1 MNLNTTQ
8 YLTPL
13 ARQNN
18 TPITGGNV
26 LSVTDISAWKCVF
39 VHALSNEEEQGAH
52 NVYIDLLDPDG
63 HRLQPTAAIAIEYG
77 WDGMQSNEKP
87 PFAPLEKLSP
97 EPLANI
103 PLYRGQRLWVGVK
116 DAIGSDI
123 AQNFT
128 SDPDGHQSF
137 YVVFQRQSKT
147 TVPQKPNTITV
158 SMDVILD
165 IERRLA
171 ELTTAVHGLR

>member
-52 NVYIDLLDPDG
+52 NIYIDLIDEG
-63 HRLQPTAAIAIEYG
+63 GRRLQPTAAMAIEYG
-77 WDGMQSNEKP
+77 WDGMRESEKP
-87 PFAPLEKLSP
+87 PLAPLEKPSP

-116 DAIGSDI
+116 DVIGSDI

-137 YVVFQRQSKT
+137 YVVFQRQSKAT
-147 TVPQKPNTITV
+147 APQKPNTISV
-158 SMDVILD
+158 STDVILD

-171 ELTTAVHGLR
+171 ELTTAIHGLR

>member
-1 MNLNTTQ
+1 MKTLISW
-8 YLTPL
+8 L
-13 ARQNN
+13 ADVYQRN
-18 TPITGGNV
+18 GYVAV
-26 LSVTDISAWKCVF
+26 LVAVAVIVGLALL
-39 VHALSNEEEQGAH
+39 VHALSNEEEQGVH

-87 PFAPLEKLSP
+87 PFAPLEKSSP

-171 ELTTAVHGLR
+171 ELTTAIHGLR

>member
-1 MNLNTTQ
+1 MNLNTSQ

-26 LSVTDISAWKCVF
+26 LSVTAISAWKCVF

-52 NVYIDLLDPDG
+52 NVYIDMVDEG
-63 HRLQPTAAIAIEYG
+63 GRRLQPTAALSIEYG

-87 PFAPLEKLSP
+87 PLAPLEKLSP
-97 EPLANI
+97 VKRDVGEWF
-103 PLYRGQRLWVGVK
+103 RGQRLWVGVK
-116 DAIGSDI
+116 DVIGSDI

-137 YVVFQRQSKT
+137 YVVFQRQSKG
-147 TVPQKPNTITV
+147 VEPQKPNTISV
-158 SMDVILD
+158 GMDVVLD

-171 ELTTAVHGLR
+171 ELTTAIHGLR

>member
-1 MNLNTTQ
+1 MNLDTGK
-8 YLTPL
+8 YLQSL
-13 ARQNN
+13 AHPNN
-18 TPITGGNV
+18 PPITGANA
-26 LSVTDISAWKCVF
+26 LSVTAIDAWKCVLI
-39 VHALSNEEEQGAH
+39 HEMSGDEEQGSH
-52 NVYIDLLDPDG
+52 NVYVDLIDKDG
-63 HRLQPTAAIAIEYG
+63 VRLQPTAAIAIEYG

-87 PFAPLEKLSP
+87 PFAPLEKSSP

-116 DAIGSDI
+116 DVIGSDI

-137 YVVFQRQSKT
+137 YVVFQRQSKAT
-147 TVPQKPNTITV
+147 APQKPNTISV
-158 SMDVILD
+158 STDVILD

-171 ELTTAVHGLR
+171 ELTTAIHGLR

>member
-1 MNLNTTQ
+1 MNLNTSQ

-18 TPITGGNV
+18 TPITGDDV
-26 LSVTDISAWKCVF
+26 LSVTAINAWKCVF

-52 NVYIDLLDPDG
+52 NVYIDLIDEGG
-63 HRLQPTAAIAIEYG
+63 HRLQPTVAIAIEYG
-77 WDGMQSNEKP
+77 WEGMRESEKP
-87 PFAPLEKLSP
+87 PLAPLEKSSP

-116 DAIGSDI
+116 DVIGSDI

-128 SDPDGHQSF
+128 SDPDGHQSC
-137 YVVFQRQSKT
+137 YVVFQRQSKAT
-147 TVPQKPNTITV
+147 APQKPNTISV
-158 SMDVILD
+158 STDVILD

-171 ELTTAVHGLR
+171 ELTTAIHGLR

>member
-1 MNLNTTQ
+1 MNLDTGKYLKPLTQ
-8 YLTPL
+8 S
-13 ARQNN
+13 NN
-18 TPITGGNV
+18 PPVTGGNV
-26 LSVTDISAWKCVF
+26 LSVTAIDAWKCVMI
-39 VHALSNEEEQGAH
+39 HEMSSDEEQGSH
-52 NVYIDLLDPDG
+52 NLYIDLIDKDG
-63 HRLQPTAAIAIEYG
+63 KRLQPTAAIAIEYG

-87 PFAPLEKLSP
+87 PFAPLEKSSP

-116 DAIGSDI
+116 DVIGSDI

-137 YVVFQRQSKT
+137 YVVFQRQSKAT
-147 TVPQKPNTITV
+147 APQKPNTISV
-158 SMDVILD
+158 STDVILD

-171 ELTTAVHGLR
+171 ELTTAIHGLR